1 MIAVNFPIPFLFHC
15 RTPAIYCSA
24 LQNRCLYNAHHFF
37 DATLSVSCSL
47 WGGLVFV
54 KDFHTALGM
63 LRLVVGLL
71 FLGYTG
77 ATPLLW
83 DGRAPF
89 NLTNGDLNASIGTF
103 LM

>member
-1 MIAVNFPIPFLFHC
+1 MVLVKE
-15 RTPAIYCSA
+15 IY
-24 LQNRCLYNAHHFF
+24 
-37 DATLSVSCSL
+37 
-47 WGGLVFV
+47 
-54 KDFHTALGM
+54 TALRM
-63 LRLVVGLL
+63 LRLVVGLVVGLL
-71 FLGYTG
+71 FLGYTTA